1 MLCFI
6 FLHCPLSGPVL
17 IYIYISLLI
26 ISCIIEYVKNKRTL
40 NLEHIWHVPLRK
52 LCYLLAVNWNFKYE
66 IIQSIVWQKN
76 FFRSAI
82 MTCWLCTIL
91 LIMQLLYLSNIIC
104 YIGMTLNILLHMKNN
119 AKWNITFWKFLTAEC
134 CDYPESESIIPESHR
149 ITKLMNISNEINIR
163 TFSLHNPEM
172 NPPRVLVSGLSSGFF
187 QWCTAHRI
195 HQRSQQL
202 AKRNR
207 LLLGQ
212 TQRPVQLEKAIESLS
227 KLNQIAEFSVYTC
240 TLLV

>member
-1 MLCFI
+1 M
-6 FLHCPLSGPVL
+6 
-17 IYIYISLLI
+17 
-26 ISCIIEYVKNKRTL
+26 
-40 NLEHIWHVPLRK
+40 
-52 LCYLLAVNWNFKYE
+52 LAVNWNFKYE
-66 IIQSIVWQKN
+66 IIQSIVWQKT
-76 FFRSAI
+76 FYHAEGIGLAI

-104 YIGMTLNILLHMKNN
+104 YIGMTLNILLHMKNK
-119 AKWNITFWKFLTAEC
+119 AKWNITFWECLIAEC
-134 CDYPESESIIPESHR
+134 CDYLESESIIPESHR
-149 ITKLMNISNEINIR
+149 ITKLVNISNDINIR

-227 KLNQIAEFSVYTC
+227 KLNQIARVLCVHMHIISIS
-240 TLLV
+240 